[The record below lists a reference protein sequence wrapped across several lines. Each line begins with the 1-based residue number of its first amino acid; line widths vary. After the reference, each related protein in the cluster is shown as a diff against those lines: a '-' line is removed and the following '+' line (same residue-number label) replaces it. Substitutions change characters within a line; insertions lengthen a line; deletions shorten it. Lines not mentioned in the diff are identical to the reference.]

1 MAKRIVIAELEMDT
15 KRMQKDNASLI
26 KQINI
31 LKESQKQL
39 KKETSNLTTATD
51 EQAMKFAKSDAE
63 LKKLSGTYNTNKK
76 TLAENTTGVK
86 NLNNE
91 LSREVLNIASAREQ
105 NKKLLAVRNQ
115 LNPANDKHKS
125 AITEINDKMDKNNKY
140 IESNVSGLEQQK
152 IGIGKYEEGV
162 ISALKKVNIMGVN
175 LGDVTQKGMAHRDSL
190 KAQTVAQN
198 TSTKSVGAGSKAL
211 KIFKYALIATG
222 IGAIVV
228 LIGSLVAGFASTQS
242 GIDKVNRALAPL
254 KGAFQG
260 IIGVVQKLAVNVFG
274 QLKDRWTV
282 TLNSLLIGITKLR
295 IKWNEF
301 TGDDSEAKSLKA
313 YQDQLEKELI
323 PAQERL
329 LAKNKELSQ
338 IWSNASNDIKEAAK
352 AQQEIQR
359 ISEAVEQKE
368 AEIVL
373 IRAKSLDLIKEQ
385 ELIAKDTTKTTNE
398 RKAAADE
405 ALRISR
411 ELATSEKEILL
422 LKIQSEELQQSQND
436 SGRKDLQALNEL
448 KAELINKDK
457 EQKATELKFI
467 SAKSAYQKEQNALA
481 KKAIDNALK
490 ESTQRLD
497 LFIAE
502 NQSKSKTLSEQLK
515 FETTIKDKRLKLLE
529 EELKAKKISQTKYE
543 TEVLNIK
550 KDFLGKQAELA
561 IQNLD
566 RELQND
572 KALLDNKLLTEQLSN
587 EQIYQARLTGL
598 DAINAIELEKLQEQF
613 EAKIL
618 SQEEFNTAKLEKDN
632 EYLVAKKELED
643 ENRAIRDEEELAREE
658 ARKEQ
663 EAIDFE
669 NDMALASENYLA
681 QLILKQEDLNKQ
693 KALELANA
701 EKVGADKS
709 KIEAKYAKVEKN
721 IQKSKQDFILGIASQ
736 TFGNLASLLG
746 EHTAAGKAA
755 AIAETTIATYQA
767 ATKAYSALS
776 GITIVGPVLG
786 AIAAAAAVASG
797 IANVKKITST
807 KVPKAEKGAL
817 FNIGG
822 KRHSQGGTRFTGED
836 GTAFEAEQGEV
847 IGVMNRNAA
856 RLFMEF
862 NDKYRDGGI
871 VQRSNVF
878 ASGGVVQRSVINNNN
893 GASSEQMKEAFSEA
907 LQEMPSPIVA
917 VTDIN
922 DGQTSYSE
930 VVDGANIS

>member
-1 MAKRIVIAELEMDT
+1 MAEKIIIAELELNT
-15 KRMQKDNASLI
+15 KKMQEDNAKLI
-26 KQINI
+26 KQINV

-39 KKETSNLTTATD
+39 KKETGNLATATD
-51 EQAMKFAKSDAE
+51 EQVKTFVKSDAE
-63 LKKLSGTYNTNKK
+63 LKKLNTTYNVNKK
-76 TLAENTTGVK
+76 SLAENMTGVK
-86 NLNNE
+86 NLSNE
-91 LSREVLNIASAREQ
+91 LSRENVSVIQSRES
-105 NKKLLAVRNQ
+105 NKKLLAIRNEI
-115 LNPANDKHKS
+115 NGKTKAGKD
-125 AITEINDKMDKNNKY
+125 AITEINSKIDKNNEY

-175 LGDVTQKGMAHRDSL
+175 LGDVTQKGMANRDSL
-190 KAQTVAQN
+190 KSQTVAQN
-198 TSTKSVGAGSKAL
+198 ASTKSVGAGSKAL

-260 IIGVVQKLAVNVFG
+260 IIGVVQKLGTSVFG
-274 QLKDRWTV
+274 QLKDSWTI
-282 TLNSLLIGITKLR
+282 TLNSLLIGVTTLR
-295 IKWNEF
+295 IKWNEL
-301 TGDDSEAKSLKA
+301 TGDKSEAESLKA
-313 YQDQLEKELI
+313 YKDQLEKELI
-323 PAQERL
+323 PAVERTIER
-329 LAKNKELSQ
+329 AKNLPAAFGE
-338 IWSNASNDIKEAAK
+338 AVGDIKEAAK

-359 ISEAVEQKE
+359 MSEAIEQKE

-373 IRAKSLDLIKEQ
+373 TRAKSLDLIKEQ

-405 ALRISR
+405 ALRISK

-490 ESTQRLD
+490 ESTQRLA
-497 LFIAE
+497 LFVAE

-632 EYLVAKKELED
+632 EYLQAKKDLED
-643 ENRAIRDEEELAREE
+643 ENRAIREEEELAREE

-663 EAIDFE
+663 KAIDFE
-669 NDMALASENYLA
+669 NDMVLAEENYLA
-681 QLILKQEDLNKQ
+681 QLALKQSDLDRQ
-693 KALELANA
+693 KEIELANA
-701 EKVGADKS
+701 EKVSADKS
-709 KIEAKYAKVEKN
+709 KIEAKYAKVEKD
-721 IQKSKQDFILGIASQ
+721 IQKSKQDFILAIASQ

-767 ATKAYSALS
+767 ATKAYSSLA
-776 GITIVGPVLG
+776 GIAIVGPVLG

-797 IANVKKITST
+797 VANVKKITST

-862 NDKYRDGGI
+862 NDTYRDGGI
-871 VQRSNVF
+871 VSRPNVF
-878 ASGGVVQRSVINNNN
+878 ASGGVVQRSVVNNN